1 MVIDSFAFT
10 RKAEQLQ
17 GQLVLEHSQR
27 LVDQL
32 AEPYGEV
39 SWQVR
44 GYRDE
49 PVGRP
54 AQEWIE
60 LQLRGLSFVPCVRC
74 LKAVEHSIAEEFRYL
89 LVANEAQA
97 AELDEQAEDHD
108 VLVASEHF
116 ALTELIE
123 DEILMNL
130 PPLAMH
136 ERCPQPLP
144 GSTGEENDPDSGQEA
159 RPNPFAV
166 LTKLKVL

>member
-1 MVIDSFAFT
+1 MVIDSFSFT
-10 RKAEQLQ
+10 RKAGQLD
-17 GQLVLEHSQR
+17 GKLVLEQRER

-32 AEPYGEV
+32 AEPFGEV
-39 SWQVR
+39 SWQLR

-54 AQEWIE
+54 SQAWLE
-60 LQLRGLSFVPCVRC
+60 LQLHGLSFVPCVRC
-74 LKAVEHSIAEEFRYL
+74 LKAVEHPVEEQFRYL
-89 LVANEAQA
+89 LVADEDQA
-97 AELDEQAEDHD
+97 AELDEQAQDHD

-144 GSTGEENDPDSGQEA
+144 RGLGEENDADSLDEA